1 MVTQMCWAG
10 SETDRETE
18 QSCGSLLTFLFP
30 CSTPSNPA
38 VMPAW
43 HAQAPLKFRGPAAFS
58 EAWCHGGIATVWLI
72 LEPERWCWAYQL
84 LLWRLVQKNEM
95 NHHLRWDTH
104 LVLISQHSTHPGQG
118 LCRSLQ
124 TNRSGHGWWSRF
136 QEGGSFCLHKVCQLF
151 VDLPF
156 SSPWAKTFP
165 LLDVVFLHLS
175 QFLPLQ
181 ICNKEQLHLLLAGWK
196 PSMSG
201 DTRRQGSLCWV
212 LLQRPLPPSETSG
225 GEPRHRVVTL
235 QAQLWGRRWLQ
246 SGLRI
251 SDALFRLIN
260 CVRVGLH
267 PSEKLFIDAY
277 FVCSKWKSNMS

>member
-1 MVTQMCWAG
+1 MACPGSSQVQRLTSLLWSLVPWRNSHSLTHSWTWTLVLGLPTAAVEAG
-10 SETDRETE
+10 SEKR
-18 QSCGSLLTFLFP
+18 
-30 CSTPSNPA
+30 
-38 VMPAW
+38 
-43 HAQAPLKFRGPAAFS
+43 
-58 EAWCHGGIATVWLI
+58 
-72 LEPERWCWAYQL
+72 
-84 LLWRLVQKNEM
+84 NE
-95 NHHLRWDTH
+95 
-104 LVLISQHSTHPGQG
+104 
-118 LCRSLQ
+118 
-124 TNRSGHGWWSRF
+124 
-136 QEGGSFCLHKVCQLF
+136 
-151 VDLPF
+151 
-156 SSPWAKTFP
+156 SPPK
-165 LLDVVFLHLS
+165 
-175 QFLPLQ
+175 